1 MAIFSCVKETMLR
14 CGGNRQSDR
23 TSQRAPRDKPPATI
37 MARAR
42 PTKLDR
48 DDADLNQ
55 EMVRRTRGRDW
66 ILQRD
71 ADGIP
76 TIHAGHARRPVRCD
90 EKRREDREDR

>member
-1 MAIFSCVKETMLR
+1 MKESMLR
-14 CGGNRQSDR
+14 CSWNRQSDG
-23 TSQRAPRDKPPATI
+23 TLQRAPWNKQPATTT
-37 MARAR
+37 ARAR

-66 ILQRD
+66 NLQRD

-76 TIHAGHARRPVRCD
+76 TIHAGHARPVRAM
-90 EKRREDREDR
+90 KRML